1 MTLGGVDQTTP
12 FDTALK
18 DFASASSITSSS
30 TTAVAAYY
38 STTRPTR
45 PRLRRS
51 MRERRRWW
59 LTSPGINT
67 ARYVQAGGERGAIQ
81 ARFPLTSL

>member
-59 LTSPGINT
+59 LTALESTPHATYKPAASAAPFKRVSP
-67 ARYVQAGGERGAIQ
+67 
-81 ARFPLTSL
+81 